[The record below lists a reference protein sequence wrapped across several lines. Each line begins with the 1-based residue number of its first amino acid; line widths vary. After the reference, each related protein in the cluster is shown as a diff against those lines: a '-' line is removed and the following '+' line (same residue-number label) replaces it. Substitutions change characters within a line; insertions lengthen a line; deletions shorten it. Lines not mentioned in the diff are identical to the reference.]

1 MSAEIKPG
9 SVVTLASGSPPMTV
23 EKSTPNGCE
32 CAWFDGTHL
41 FRGTFQKDSLI
52 ARLEEKASEAAPA
65 AKPVEKH
72 TEPAKPVEKAPAKP

>member
-23 EKSTPNGCE
+23 EKIGPNGAE
-32 CAWFDGTHL
+32 CVWFEGSHL
-41 FRGTFQKDSLI
+41 FRGTFQKDSLVPR
-52 ARLEEKASEAAPA
+52 AEEKAVEAAPA